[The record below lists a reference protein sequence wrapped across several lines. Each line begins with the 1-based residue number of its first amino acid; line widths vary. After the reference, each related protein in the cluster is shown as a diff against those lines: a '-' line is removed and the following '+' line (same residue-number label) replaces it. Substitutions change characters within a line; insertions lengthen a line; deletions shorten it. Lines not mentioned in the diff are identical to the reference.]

1 MYAMA
6 YCSQGT
12 GHYAQY
18 RDAKTNSSFNDICI
32 YRKKEVF
39 KFFSKKFNELCKFSL
54 KTAINLNQFF
64 YQKTLRMP

>member
-32 YRKKEVF
+32 YRKKRFLNFLV
-39 KFFSKKFNELCKFSL
+39 KKLMSYVSL
-54 KTAINLNQFF
+54 VLKQQSI
-64 YQKTLRMP
+64 